1 MSRTSFLNSV
11 ARSLYKQYGE
21 RIANCCLVFPGRRAG
36 LFFQKELS
44 RYIKREIWMPR
55 TLVINQLTE
64 EITGEKA
71 TDPLILLTELYRIYR
86 SLTGKENSLQ
96 EFYTLGNIIIRD
108 FDQTDKYLLDPAQL
122 FHNVRDLK
130 RISADFSFLNSEQQ
144 EVIKSF
150 WSSFQVKPDHTLNLH
165 FMTLWENLPSLYQ
178 AFNRSLREK
187 GYAYEGMI
195 YRNMAN
201 RLKNH
206 KDLAFLNEYSGFAF
220 IGFNALN
227 TCEKELF
234 RYLKNNDKALFYWDY
249 DPYYIENPIQE
260 AGMFLRENIKE
271 FPPADGYVKDLS
283 PLRDPRNI
291 HVIPTPSYVSQ
302 AKIVPQLLK
311 KNNLPY
317 NTETAVVLA
326 DENLLLQLLYGLGY
340 YASEEQEINVT
351 MGFPLRQTALYSLI
365 DSLLRYYN
373 NSKTTRNF
381 KPVEMHPYVRTLNL
395 ADILKNVPAN
405 TPDLYNLLLS
415 VLENIDLSESL
426 PAGDLML
433 IPVVRETRK
442 QLNKLYLAVTQ
453 SDMDIHPEVF
463 SRLLKQHL
471 SLASIPFS
479 GEPLTGLQV
488 MGILET
494 RCLDFKNLII
504 VSAQENI
511 LPKAYR
517 DNSLIPYSIRKAF
530 GLPASEQHTA
540 IQAYYFYR
548 LIQRSSN
555 VFLIWNSNPEG
566 PSKGELSRF
575 IRQINYEL
583 PDSHVITTPV
593 LIQHSIPEIKPVSIA
608 KSGAVKEAL
617 EQYLDPDSGQFLSPS
632 ALQLYIRCPLSFYF
646 KYILL
651 LKEPLDVSD
660 QADPLHLGNI
670 VHRTLEHLYKPFLG
684 KTLSG
689 KEIVRLIEPRAVLRK
704 TVSRLAN
711 DYLVEQY
718 GNDCSRETGKWIL
731 FTEVATLYVERFV
744 KYDAHRAPLVV
755 TAVEKMFRCRYN
767 NVNIKG
773 IIDRVDISKGQ
784 EYIID
789 YKTGTEKNA
798 FTKIEDLFNPEVT
811 VKNKDAFQILCYA
824 FLQESHPEKNSF
836 PIPLLF
842 YLNTVFSDKLQGYL
856 LFNKKEMSELPV
868 FPILKEDFLHHLNCL
883 LEEMFNFNTPFRQ
896 TDHPDNCLYCPY
908 SSICQREKYYD

>member
-11 ARSLYKQYGE
+11 ARSLYQQYGE
-21 RIANCCLVFPGRRAG
+21 RIADCCLVFPGRRAG

-71 TDPLILLTELYRIYR
+71 TDHLILLTELYRIFS
-86 SLTGKENSLQ
+86 SLTGKEDSLQ
-96 EFYTLGNIIIRD
+96 EFYTLGNIIIHD

-130 RISADFSFLNSEQQ
+130 RIGVEFSFLSPEQQ

-150 WSSFQVKPDHTLNLH
+150 WSSFQAKPDHRLNLH
-165 FMTLWENLPSLYQ
+165 FMHLWENLSSLYQ
-178 AFNRSLREK
+178 AYNHTLREK

-195 YRNMAN
+195 YRNMVT
-201 RLKNH
+201 RLKEHNGP
-206 KDLAFLNEYSGFAF
+206 AFLNEYSGFAF

-249 DPYYIENPIQE
+249 DPYYIDNPIQE

-271 FPPADGYVKDLS
+271 FPPADGYVKDVS
-283 PLRDPRNI
+283 PLRDTRNI

-311 KNNLPY
+311 QHNLPY
-317 NTETAVVLA
+317 NTGTAVVLA

-340 YASEEQEINVT
+340 YASPEQEINVT
-351 MGFPLRQTALYSLI
+351 MGFPLRQTSLFSLI

-373 NSKTTRNF
+373 NTKTTRDF
-381 KPVEMHPYVRTLNL
+381 RPVEMHPYVRTLDL
-395 ADILKNVPAN
+395 ANTLKNVPAN
-405 TPDLYNLLLS
+405 TPELYNLLLS
-415 VLENIDLSESL
+415 ILETIDLSESI
-426 PAGDLML
+426 PAGDPLL

-442 QLNKLYLAVTQ
+442 QLNKLYLAVTR
-453 SDMDIHPEVF
+453 SGMEIHPEVF

-488 MGILET
+488 MGLLET
-494 RCLDFKNLII
+494 RCLDFENLII

-511 LPKAYR
+511 LPKAFL
-517 DNSLIPYSIRKAF
+517 DNSLIPYNIRRAF
-530 GLPASEQHTA
+530 GLPAAEQHTA

-575 IRQINYEL
+575 IRQIRYEL
-583 PDSHVITTPV
+583 PDSHVVTTPV
-593 LIQHSIPEIKPVSIA
+593 LIQHSIPEIKPISIP
-608 KSGAVKEAL
+608 KSGTVKEIL
-617 EQYLDPDSGQFLSPS
+617 ERYLDPDSGQCLSPS
-632 ALQLYIRCPLSFYF
+632 ALQTYIRCPLSFYF
-646 KYILL
+646 KNILL
-651 LKEPLDVSD
+651 LKEPLEVSD

-670 VHRTLEHLYKPFLG
+670 VHRTLEHLYRPILE
-684 KTLSG
+684 KTMSG
-689 KEIVRLIEPRAVLRK
+689 KEISGLIEPRAAFRK
-704 TVSRLAN
+704 TVSRIAN
-711 DYLVEQY
+711 DYLIEQY
-718 GNDCSRETGKWIL
+718 GNDHSRETGKWIL
-731 FTEVATLYVERFV
+731 FTEVATLYVERFI
-744 KYDAHRAPLVV
+744 KHDAHRAPLVV
-755 TAVEKMFRCRYN
+755 SAVEKMFRRRYN

-784 EYIID
+784 AHIID

-798 FTKIEDLFNPEVT
+798 FTKMENLFDPALT
-811 VKNKDAFQILCYA
+811 VKNRDAFQILCYT
-824 FLQESHPEKNSF
+824 FLQETLTEEDTF

-842 YLNTVFSDKLQGYL
+842 YLNTIFSDKPQGYIL
-856 LFNKKEMSELPV
+856 LNKKELNDPPV
-868 FPILKEDFLHHLNCL
+868 FPLLKEDFLSHLNCL

-896 TDHPDNCLYCPY
+896 TDHPDNCLHCPY
-908 SSICQREKYYD
+908 ISICQREKYND

>member
-11 ARSLYKQYGE
+11 ARSLYQQYGE
-21 RIANCCLVFPGRRAG
+21 RIADCCLVFPGRRAG

-44 RYIKREIWMPR
+44 QYIKREIWMPR

-71 TDPLILLTELYRIYR
+71 TDHLILLTELYQIYR
-86 SLTGKENSLQ
+86 SLTGKEDSLQ

-130 RISADFSFLNSEQQ
+130 RISVDFSFLSPEQQ

-150 WSSFQVKPDHTLNLH
+150 WSSFQAKPDHTLNLH
-165 FMTLWENLPSLYQ
+165 FMHLWENLPPLYK
-178 AFNRSLREK
+178 AFNHLLNEK

-195 YRNMAN
+195 YRKMVT
-201 RLKNH
+201 RLEGH
-206 KDLAFLNEYSGFAF
+206 KGPAFLDRYSGFAF

-227 TCEKELF
+227 TCEKALF
-234 RYLKNNDKALFYWDY
+234 RYLKNIDKALFYWDY

-260 AGMFLRENIKE
+260 AGMFLRKNMKE
-271 FPPADGYVKDLS
+271 FPPADGYVKDVS
-283 PLRDPRNI
+283 PLRNPRNI
-291 HVIPTPSYVSQ
+291 HVIPTPSYVLQ

-311 KNNLPY
+311 KHNLPY
-317 NTETAVVLA
+317 NTDTAVVLA

-340 YASEEQEINVT
+340 YASPEQEINVT
-351 MGFPLRQTALYSLI
+351 MGFPLRQTSLFSLI

-373 NSKTTRNF
+373 NTKTTRDF
-381 KPVEMHPYVRTLNL
+381 RPVEMHPYVRSLDLAHTLR
-395 ADILKNVPAN
+395 NVPAN

-415 VLENIDLSESL
+415 ILEKVDHSESIT
-426 PAGDLML
+426 AGDPLL

-453 SDMDIHPEVF
+453 SGMDIHPEVF

-488 MGILET
+488 MGFLET
-494 RCLDFKNLII
+494 RCLDFENVII
-504 VSAQENI
+504 VSAQENM

-517 DNSLIPYSIRKAF
+517 DNSLIPYNIRKAF
-530 GLPASEQHTA
+530 GLPAAEQHTA
-540 IQAYYFYR
+540 MQAYYFYR

-555 VFLIWNSNPEG
+555 VFLIWNRNPEG

-575 IRQINYEL
+575 IRQIRYEL
-583 PDSHVITTPV
+583 PDSQVVTTPV
-593 LIQHSIPEIKPVSIA
+593 LIQHTIPEIKPISIP
-608 KSGAVKEAL
+608 KSGIVKEAL
-617 EQYLDPDSGQFLSPS
+617 ERYRDPDSGQYVSPS
-632 ALQLYIRCPLSFYF
+632 ALQTYIRCPLSFYF
-646 KYILL
+646 KNILL
-651 LKEPLDVSD
+651 LKEPLEVSD

-670 VHRTLEHLYKPFLG
+670 VHRTLEHLYRPVLG

-689 KEIVRLIEPRAVLRK
+689 KEISGLIEPRAAFRE
-704 TVSRLAN
+704 TVTRIAN
-711 DYLVEQY
+711 DYLIEQY
-718 GNDCSRETGKWIL
+718 GNDRSRETGKWIL

-744 KYDAHRAPLVV
+744 KHDVHRAPLVV
-755 TAVEKMFRCRYN
+755 SAVEKMFRRRYN
-767 NVNIKG
+767 NINIKG
-773 IIDRVDISKGQ
+773 IIDRVDLSKGQ
-784 EYIID
+784 AHIID

-798 FTKIEDLFNPEVT
+798 FSKTEDLFNPELT
-811 VKNKDAFQILCYA
+811 VKNRDAFQILCYT
-824 FLQESHPEKNSF
+824 FLEETQAAGNTF

-842 YLNTVFSDKLQGYL
+842 YLNATFSDKPQGYIL
-856 LFNKKEMSELPV
+856 LNKTALNDPAV
-868 FPILKEDFLHHLNCL
+868 FPVLKEDFLGHLNCL

-896 TDHPDNCLYCPY
+896 TDHPDNCLHCPY
-908 SSICQREKYYD
+908 ISICQREKYND